1 MHKGVWAPKMSEMGA
16 QTLTQLQSDLIIGR
30 KKFDLYKYTSICNR
44 TTIEMIGRNLCV
56 QGLISSSY
64 PHPEDIYTAHCT
76 NIAQILQ
83 EIYNCVTQAQ
93 TCCLFQQCSLLHIVS
108 AIDWGHM
115 CFDSPHT
122 STLNHSRHTYC
133 NTNVSVSDFCKLIF
147 QILKCVLSVC
157 TRTLETPPQ
166 TSFIEA
172 YDIRSLELFQGVI
185 GQLNWSKID
194 CETRQSLY
202 GSYCSS

>member
-1 MHKGVWAPKMSEMGA
+1 MFSMCSELTPHARIPDTRIPQLMQPCLYCTLHK
-16 QTLTQLQSDLIIGR
+16 
-30 KKFDLYKYTSICNR
+30 YC
-44 TTIEMIGRNLCV
+44 TTIKGNLHLCKL
-56 QGLISSSY
+56 G
-64 PHPEDIYTAHCT
+64 T
-76 NIAQILQ
+76 
-83 EIYNCVTQAQ
+83 AQ

-133 NTNVSVSDFCKLIF
+133 NTNVSVSDFCKLKF

-157 TRTLETPPQ
+157 KRTLETPPQ

-172 YDIRSLELFQGVI
+172 YDIRSLKL
-185 GQLNWSKID
+185 
-194 CETRQSLY
+194 C
-202 GSYCSS
+202 

>member
-1 MHKGVWAPKMSEMGA
+1 MGQGCQGLCLKLPVTCTRVFGHQKMPEMGA
-16 QTLTQLQSDLIIGR
+16 QTLTQLQSDLMIGR

-122 STLNHSRHTYC
+122 QVHSITPATHIVTLTC
-133 NTNVSVSDFCKLIF
+133 LF
-147 QILKCVLSVC
+147 QIFANLYS
-157 TRTLETPPQ
+157 
-166 TSFIEA
+166 
-172 YDIRSLELFQGVI
+172 RS
-185 GQLNWSKID
+185 
-194 CETRQSLY
+194 
-202 GSYCSS
+202 